1 MSKNPKRKA
10 RAKAKKYAKAH
21 LHNPN
26 IKQYGWHPKSWSGLA
41 RERAINDIYNINNG
55 YSTIESRYSYFNR
68 AIGYVNW
75 RILYRWNA
83 TLARKIKEGK
93 VKNNIELLK
102 EHYPIDWEK
111 FLKER

>member
-10 RAKAKKYAKAH
+10 RTKAKKYAKAH

-26 IKQYGWHPKSWSGLA
+26 IKQYGWHPKSWSKIA
-41 RERAINDIYNINNG
+41 REHVINDIWSINNG
-55 YSTIESRYSYFNR
+55 YSTIESRYRYFSR
-68 AIGYVNW
+68 AIGHVNW
-75 RILYRWNA
+75 RILYRRGA

-102 EHYPIDWEK
+102 ENFSDDWQD
-111 FLKER
+111 F